1 MVSKS
6 LNWPLWTACAAA
18 EDENFFFCKQIKG
31 LSAQPQSGE
40 MKITCATMFYKIS
53 LIKEKKL
60 ISLLFL
66 FSYTTLE
73 LLVCITYARRS
84 RYVWTT

>member
-18 EDENFFFCKQIKG
+18 EDEKFFFCKQIKG

-40 MKITCATMFYKIS
+40 MKITCATMFYIS
-53 LIKEKKL
+53 LIKEKNYFF
-60 ISLLFL
+60 LLFL
-66 FSYTTLE
+66 FLYYLRTSCMYNI
-73 LLVCITYARRS
+73 CKKK
-84 RYVWTT
+84 

>member
-18 EDENFFFCKQIKG
+18 EDEKFFFCKQIKG

-40 MKITCATMFYKIS
+40 MKITCATMFYIS
-53 LIKEKKL
+53 LIKEKN
-60 ISLLFL
+60 
-66 FSYTTLE
+66 
-73 LLVCITYARRS
+73 
-84 RYVWTT
+84 